1 MRYAPSNESFDRFIT
16 FVFFTIEASCC
27 LNSNK
32 SNLLLSFL
40 LPSLKDL
47 LTLSNTHVFN
57 IIHKSCYKSFS
68 SSRWSKKQ
76 SIYRLFTFFL
86 TFVISYLNNGIPTD
100 LKISLLLS
108 LFIWRLIHIFLNFLI
123 SFLSNDRLEDM
134 KTLLLFSLFIWCL
147 IETQKILMH
156 ASLYCF

>member
-1 MRYAPSNESFDRFIT
+1 MRDAPSNEHSDRFIT
-16 FVFFTIEASCC
+16 FFFTIKVGCC

-47 LTLSNTHVFN
+47 LTLSNMHVFN
-57 IIHKSCYKSFS
+57 IIHKFCYKLFS

-76 SIYRLFTFFL
+76 SIDRLFTFFL
-86 TFVISYLNNGIPTD
+86 TFVISFLNNDIPAD
-100 LKISLLLS
+100 LEISLLLS
-108 LFIWRLIHIFLNFLI
+108 LFIWRLIHIFINFLI
-123 SFLSNDRLEDM
+123 SFIRNDRLEDM

>member
-1 MRYAPSNESFDRFIT
+1 MRDAPSNEHLDRFIT
-16 FVFFTIEASCC
+16 FVFFTIKAGCYQ
-27 LNSNK
+27 NSNK

-57 IIHKSCYKSFS
+57 IIHKYCYKLFS

-76 SIYRLFTFFL
+76 SIDRLFTFFL
-86 TFVISYLNNGIPTD
+86 TLVISFLNNDIPTD

-108 LFIWRLIHIFLNFLI
+108 LFIWRLIHIFLTFLI

-134 KTLLLFSLFIWCL
+134 KTLLLFSLFIRCL
-147 IETQKILMH
+147 IEIRKILMH